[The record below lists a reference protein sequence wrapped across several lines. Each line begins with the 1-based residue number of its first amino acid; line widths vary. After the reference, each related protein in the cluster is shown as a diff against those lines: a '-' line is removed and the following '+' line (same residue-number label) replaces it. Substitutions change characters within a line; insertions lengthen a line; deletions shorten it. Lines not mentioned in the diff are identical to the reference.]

1 MKNQIYSKVFSWLFI
16 GLMITFV
23 SGYCLSL
30 NEVLLY
36 KILSIGVIPIVI
48 IELVIALVMGLKIR
62 TMNPIT
68 TKICY
73 IIYSLITGVTF
84 GSIFYIYEL
93 SSVIFVFLAASLIF
107 GLLALY
113 GYSTKRDVTK
123 ISTILFVTLITSVII
138 SILNVVIFKNSQM
151 DMFLSIILLL
161 VFMGYVIYDMNSIKY
176 LVNSMDEENAAV
188 YGAFQL
194 YLDFINIFIKLL
206 DFFGKEK
213 DR

>member
-1 MKNQIYSKVFSWLFI
+1 MKNQIYSKIFSWLFI
-16 GLMITFV
+16 GLMITFI
-23 SGYCLSL
+23 SGYSLSL

-36 KILSIGVIPIVI
+36 QVLSIGVIPIVI
-48 IELVIALVMGLKIR
+48 IELVIALVMGFKIR
-62 TMNPIT
+62 TMNPVT

-93 SSVIFVFLAASLIF
+93 SSVIFVFLVTSLVF

-113 GYSTKRDVTK
+113 GYTTKRDVTR
-123 ISTILFVTLITSVII
+123 ISTILFVTLIAGVII
-138 SILNVVIFKNSQM
+138 SILNLFIFKSSQL
-151 DMFLSIILLL
+151 DSLLSIIMLV
-161 VFMGYVIYDMNSIKY
+161 VFMGYVIYDMNTVKY
-176 LVNSMDEENAAV
+176 LVDSMDEENGAV

-206 DFFGKEK
+206 DFFGREK

>member
-36 KILSIGVIPIVI
+36 QILSIGVIPIVI

-138 SILNVVIFKNSQM
+138 SILNVFIFKNSQM